1 MIKIAILGYGVV
13 GSGIYEV
20 IMGHLDEI
28 KDRTHE
34 EIEVKYILDLRD
46 FDVPHKHLFVKDF
59 DVILKDP
66 EVAIVVE
73 AMGGLHPAY
82 DFAKAALENGKS
94 VVTSN
99 KEVVAEK
106 GGELLNLAKKK
117 NLNYLF
123 EASVGGGIP
132 IIRPI
137 NQCLAANNI
146 DSVAG
151 ILNGTTNYILTEMFT
166 NGKTFEAALKE
177 AQNKGYAEANP
188 SADVDGLD
196 ACRKICILAS
206 LCFGKHI
213 YPKTV
218 YTEGIRNIDNEV
230 VALAEANGSIIK
242 LIGKASLEKNG
253 KIAVMVAPFV
263 IKKSSPLYSVND
275 VFNGILVRGDA
286 LGDAMFYGKGAGKLP
301 TASAAV
307 ADIIDGMKHMHSRK
321 YLCWEETEPS
331 DMDTI
336 IEQHENCEFSYLV
349 RATDIDEACVYAAFG
364 ECGIKKAN
372 GDHGYKVGPVL
383 EKDFLQAAE
392 LLEKQAD
399 KKIKYYRILN

>member
-20 IMGHLDEI
+20 ITSHLDEI
-28 KDRTHE
+28 KDRTNE

-46 FDVPHKHLFVKDF
+46 FDVPHKNLFVKDF

-106 GGELLNLAKKK
+106 GGELLNLAKKN

-166 NGKTFEAALKE
+166 NGKTFESALKE

-218 YTEGIRNIDNEV
+218 YTEGIRDIDNDD
-230 VALAEANGSIIK
+230 VALAEANDAIIK
-242 LIGKASLEKNG
+242 LIGKASLAENG
-253 KIAVMVAPFV
+253 KIAIMVAPFV
-263 IKKSSPLYSVND
+263 ISKSSPLYSVND

-286 LGDAMFYGKGAGKLP
+286 LGDAMFYGRGAGKLP

-307 ADIIDGMKHMHSRK
+307 ADIIDEIKHIHARK
-321 YLCWEETEPS
+321 YLCWEETEPC
-331 DMDTI
+331 DMETVI
-336 IEQHENCEFSYLV
+336 QQHENCEFCYLV
-349 RATDIDEACVYAAFG
+349 RATDIDEASVYTAFG
-364 ECGIKKAN
+364 KCGVKKAK
-372 GDHGYKVGPVL
+372 GAHGYKVGPTL
-383 EKDFLQAAE
+383 EKDFILSKE
-392 LLEKQAD
+392 TLEKETG
-399 KKIKYYRILN
+399 KKIKYYRILK